1 MVSKNASSWSSPS
14 CAGDRSE
21 KQRVVAKGYVPVVV
35 GVGEE
40 VERFVVSVKL
50 FRHQCM
56 MSLLEL
62 AAEEFG
68 FEQRGVLRIPCDVQH
83 FRRVLQQISD

>member
-1 MVSKNASSWSSPS
+1 VSSPS
-14 CAGDRSE
+14 AGERSE
-21 KQRVVAKGYVPVVV
+21 EQRVAKGYVPVVV

-56 MSLLEL
+56 VSLLEM
-62 AAEEFG
+62 AAQEFG
-68 FEQRGVLRIPCDVQH
+68 FEQKGVLRIPCDVQH
-83 FRRVLQQISD
+83 FRRVLQQISE